1 MGRHYEI
8 DISDKNAAA
17 LPDALVDYVGAARR
31 PSGGTRTRTTTANAR
46 VGIDGEQNQAIR
58 DWAREQGMNVSP
70 EFYHL
75 VRTFGPGDDRE
86 GLAELVSD
94 RDFGTEQRGWPRR
107 PRQSGS
113 GGRTSRGP
121 P

>member
-8 DISDKNAAA
+8 DLSDKNAAA

-58 DWAREQGMNVSP
+58 DWAREQGMNVS
-70 EFYHL
+70 
-75 VRTFGPGDDRE
+75 DR
-86 GLAELVSD
+86 G
-94 RDFGTEQRGWPRR
+94 RIPTEVTDPYNAAH
-107 PRQSGS
+107 
-113 GGRTSRGP
+113 
-121 P
+121 